1 MNSPHNETQPI
12 VDHMERSTYDDD
24 PDDYYDAASHPDD
37 YYDYD
42 VEDAGDGTEVEIIH
56 EDAGDGT
63 EAEWFPPSQS

>member
-1 MNSPHNETQPI
+1 MNGPHNETQPI
-12 VDHMERSTYDDD
+12 VDHMERSTYDND
-24 PDDYYDAASHPDD
+24 PDDY
-37 YYDYD
+37 YD